1 MARSNTAG
9 AIELDTITIHPM
21 TLSIGAEISGVDFTK
36 PVPDAQ
42 AKEIWDA
49 MLEWKVIF
57 FRNQFIDNEQ
67 FIRVARQ
74 FGEPTP
80 GHHVYGGLPD
90 HPEIYH
96 VAKNRKK
103 TREAEAPIFNPWQGW
118 HADVTP
124 ALNPPKVSMLRGEIV
139 PAYGGDTMWTDLHA
153 AYDTLSETMKGF
165 VDGLRGIHNYNAK
178 STKPT
183 DLFLEQVKTNLIV
196 TEHPIVRVHPET
208 GKRALYVS
216 PNFLKQI
223 ANLSPTEGEA
233 ILAMLKTHA
242 VRPEFTCR
250 FKWEPGSIAM
260 WDNRSTVHIAP
271 RDILDTDLERDFYR
285 ITLLGDVPV
294 GPDGRKS
301 VALEGEALK
310 AA

>member
-1 MARSNTAG
+1 MDSTTGTNF
-9 AIELDTITIHPM
+9 ETIGVHPM
-21 TLSIGAEISGVDFTK
+21 TLHIGAEIDGVDFAK
-36 PVPDAQ
+36 PLPDEQVRDIKA
-42 AKEIWDA
+42 ALNK
-49 MLEWKVIF
+49 WKVVF
-57 FRNQFIDNEQ
+57 FRDQFIDNEQ
-67 FIRVARQ
+67 FIKVARQ

-80 GHHVYGGLPD
+80 GHHVYGGLKE

-96 VAKNRKK
+96 VAKDRKK
-103 TREAEAPIFNPWQGW
+103 KRDAAPPLFTPWLGW

-124 ALNPPKVSMLRGEIV
+124 ALNPPKVSILRGDIV
-139 PAYGGDTMWTDLHA
+139 PAYGGDTMWANLHA
-153 AYDTLSETMKGF
+153 AYDALSDTMKGL
-165 VDGLRGIHNYNAK
+165 VDGLRGIHYFNAK
-178 STKPT
+178 SSAPT
-183 DLFLEQVKTNLIV
+183 DSFLEQVKTNLIV
-196 TEHPIVRVHPET
+196 TEHPMVRVHPES

-216 PNFLKQI
+216 PNFLKEI

-233 ILAMLKTHA
+233 MMAMLKTHA

-250 FKWEPGSIAM
+250 FKWEPGSMAM

-271 RDILDTDLERDFYR
+271 RDITETDLERDFYR

-294 GPDGRKS
+294 GPDGCES

>member
-1 MARSNTAG
+1 
-9 AIELDTITIHPM
+9 
-21 TLSIGAEISGVDFTK
+21 
-36 PVPDAQ
+36 
-42 AKEIWDA
+42 
-49 MLEWKVIF
+49 
-57 FRNQFIDNEQ
+57 
-67 FIRVARQ
+67 
-74 FGEPTP
+74 
-80 GHHVYGGLPD
+80 
-90 HPEIYH
+90 
-96 VAKNRKK
+96 
-103 TREAEAPIFNPWQGW
+103 
-118 HADVTP
+118 VTP